1 MYGHAT
7 NFNVGPWDDK
17 AQWPT
22 WRAKNLSYQSDRY
35 FLFHV

>member
-22 WRAKNLSYQSDRY
+22 WRWSKKFKLPK
-35 FLFHV
+35 